1 MYANKKCG
9 YLQTKRQGPETQ
21 CKNKHGFLFRIK
33 QTHNCHTTETKKSD
47 WLQTNTGKVKAEINQ
62 LNASHAT

>member
-33 QTHNCHTTETKKSD
+33 QTHNVTQQKQKNPIGCRQI
-47 WLQTNTGKVKAEINQ
+47 LAR
-62 LNASHAT
+62 